1 MKACLLLFFYFS
13 LIGQLHGADVKIKE
27 NKSVMGSTAMTYDL
41 SEEKLMKLKY
51 KSQHGDSEASFRL
64 YQYYCFTK
72 NNIDKQLRFLERSAS
87 QGNVTA
93 QFNYGVFLSDTNP
106 TLSEY
111 YNLNRAIYWMEF
123 AVNNGNIDTKS
134 KLQELKKLKRMDRRK
149 NKENP

>member
-1 MKACLLLFFYFS
+1 MVIQRHHFDYINITALL
-13 LIGQLHGADVKIKE
+13 KI
-27 NKSVMGSTAMTYDL
+27 T
-41 SEEKLMKLKY
+41 
-51 KSQHGDSEASFRL
+51 
-64 YQYYCFTK
+64 FT
-72 NNIDKQLRFLERSAS
+72 KQLRFLERSAS

-123 AVNNGNIDTKS
+123 AVNNGNIDAKS